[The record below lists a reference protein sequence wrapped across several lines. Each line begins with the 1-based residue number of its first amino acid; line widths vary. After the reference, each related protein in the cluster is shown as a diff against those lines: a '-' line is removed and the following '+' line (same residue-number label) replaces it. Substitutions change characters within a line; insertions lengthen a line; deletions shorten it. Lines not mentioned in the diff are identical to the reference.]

1 MTLEKMIGNK
11 IRSLRTLKELSQE
24 NVAEMLGISIT
35 AYSKIERGETDVQL
49 SRLSQIAKAFEVSIE
64 EILNFGDKIAHSFNG
79 NSGNHVII
87 SSSEQT
93 LLIELERLRSKTEG
107 QDNEINHLKKI
118 ISLLEG
124 QKGLSHPLSIKP
136 TKP

>member
-64 EILNFGDKIAHSFNG
+64 EILNFGDKITKCFNG
-79 NSGNHVII
+79 NAIGDNNII
-87 SSSEQT
+87 SNSEKD
-93 LLIELERLRSKTEG
+93 LLIELERLRTKTEG
-107 QDNEINHLKKI
+107 QEKEIQHLNKI
-118 ISLLEG
+118 IALLEI
-124 QKGLSHPLSIKP
+124 QKVN
-136 TKP
+136 

>member
-64 EILNFGDKIAHSFNG
+64 EILNFGDKITKCFNG
-79 NSGNHVII
+79 NAIGDNNII
-87 SSSEQT
+87 SNSEKD
-93 LLIELERLRSKTEG
+93 LLIELERLRTKTEG
-107 QDNEINHLKKI
+107 QEKEIQHLNKI
-118 ISLLEG
+118 GRASCRERVLA
-124 QKGLSHPLSIKP
+124 SV
-136 TKP
+136 

>member
-64 EILNFGDKIAHSFNG
+64 EILNFGDKITHSFNG
-79 NSGNHVII
+79 NKGNHVII
-87 SSSEQT
+87 SNSEQT
-93 LLIELERLRSKTEG
+93 LLVELERLRTQTAG
-107 QDNEINHLKKI
+107 QNKEIEHLKKI

-124 QKGLSHPLSIKP
+124 QKVH
-136 TKP
+136 

>member
-49 SRLSQIAKAFEVSIE
+49 SRLSQIAKAFNVSIE
-64 EILNFGDKIAHSFNG
+64 EILNFGDKIVHSFNG
-79 NSGNHVII
+79 NSVNHNII
-87 SSSEQT
+87 SNSEQA
-93 LLIELERLRSKTEG
+93 LLIELERLRTKTEG
-107 QDNEINHLKKI
+107 QDKEINHLKKI
-118 ISLLEG
+118 IALLEA
-124 QKGLSHPLSIKP
+124 QQV
-136 TKP
+136 

>member
-64 EILNFGDKIAHSFNG
+64 EILNFGDKITNSFNG
-79 NSGNHVII
+79 HKIGDNNII
-87 SSSEQT
+87 SNSEQT
-93 LLIELERLRSKTEG
+93 LLIELERLRTKTEG
-107 QDNEINHLKKI
+107 QDKEINHLKKI
-118 ISLLEG
+118 IALLEA
-124 QKGLSHPLSIKP
+124 QQV
-136 TKP
+136 

>member
-49 SRLSQIAKAFEVSIE
+49 SRLSQIAKAFNVSIE
-64 EILNFGDKIAHSFNG
+64 EILNFGDKIVHSFNG
-79 NSGNHVII
+79 H
-87 SSSEQT
+87 
-93 LLIELERLRSKTEG
+93 
-107 QDNEINHLKKI
+107 
-118 ISLLEG
+118 
-124 QKGLSHPLSIKP
+124 SI
-136 TKP
+136 TT

>member
-24 NVAEMLGISIT
+24 NVAEMLGISVT

-49 SRLSQIAKAFEVSIE
+49 SRLNQIAQAFEVSIE

-79 NSGNHVII
+79 SAIGNNNII
-87 SSSEQT
+87 SNSEQT
-93 LLIELERLRSKTEG
+93 LLIELERLRTQTAG
-107 QDNEINHLKKI
+107 QDKEIDHLKKI
-118 ISLLEG
+118 ITLLEG
-124 QKGLSHPLSIKP
+124 QKSN
-136 TKP
+136 

>member
-64 EILNFGDKIAHSFNG
+64 EILNFGDKITHSFNG
-79 NSGNHVII
+79 HSIGNNNII
-87 SSSEQT
+87 SNSEQT
-93 LLIELERLRSKTEG
+93 LLVELERLRTKTAG
-107 QDNEINHLKKI
+107 QDKEIEHLKKI

-124 QKGLSHPLSIKP
+124 QKTH
-136 TKP
+136 

>member
-49 SRLSQIAKAFEVSIE
+49 SRLSQIAKAFNVSIE
-64 EILNFGDKIAHSFNG
+64 EILNFGDKIVHSFNG
-79 NSGNHVII
+79 NSVSHNII
-87 SSSEQT
+87 SNSEQT
-93 LLIELERLRSKTEG
+93 LLIELERLRTKTEG
-107 QDNEINHLKKI
+107 QDKEINHLKKI
-118 ISLLEG
+118 ISLLEA
-124 QKGLSHPLSIKP
+124 QNAH
-136 TKP
+136 